1 MVANEHNV
9 GLNQEFPFIALK
21 NVVLFPHVAMPLQV
35 QRPKSIDSLD
45 FAMSKDKLVVFVAQ
59 KNTYDDVKVKDLF
72 RVGTIGKVLDVQKM
86 PNGYFQVEVEGLN
99 RVVVEEFTQTD
110 PFFKVRVSPFRVE
123 SDNSVETE
131 VLMRSAIDQ
140 FRKIIEARTL
150 SGALPGLLSILSR
163 IKDPEQVINLIAMNL
178 NLDLRDQQSILE
190 TANTREALKKINLF
204 IVREV
209 EIIDTEKKVFK
220 ETKKQISK
228 LQKEM
233 FLREQMKSIEKEL
246 GIEDEKGEFDVLRS
260 KIRASGMSRD
270 VETKAL
276 KELDRLEKMPQF
288 SPEVSYLRTYLD
300 LLIDL
305 PWNKKASS
313 KIDLKDANK
322 ILNEDHYGLGKV
334 KERILEYLAVQKQVG
349 KIKGPIL
356 CFFGPP
362 GTGKTSIGKSIARA
376 MGRKFIRVSLGGLHD
391 EAEIRGH
398 RRTYVG
404 AMPGRIIQSIQSV
417 ASSNP
422 VFMLD
427 EIDKVGA
434 DFRGDPSAA
443 LLEALDPEQ
452 NSNFSDNYLE
462 VPFDLSDVLFITT
475 ANMLDTIPPALRDRL
490 EIIEFPG
497 YTEEEKLNIAKNY
510 LLPKL
515 YEQHGLK
522 KNNSLIFTDN
532 ALRDIIRK
540 HTREAGVRDLER
552 QIAKILRKFIRKTA
566 ESKFSGK
573 VKIDSK
579 SIHDYLGPIRF
590 SHQEAEKKN
599 EIGVATGLA
608 WTPVGGE
615 VLSIEATS
623 MPGKGKLIPT
633 GQLGDVM
640 KESIQIALSY
650 ARSKAAMLGIGTD
663 FYKEDI
669 HVHVPS
675 GAIPKDGPSAGVAMA
690 TAIISLLTKIP
701 IRKDVGMTGEITL
714 RGNVL
719 EIGGFKEKVL
729 AAHRAGLK
737 LIIAPEH
744 NKKDLEDIPKEIL
757 KDMKFEFVK
766 NMDAVLLGALVRK
779 QASTRSKPK
788 IRLNNLRI
796 GKYLPNS
803 HTKRA

>member
-1 MVANEHNV
+1 MASQEDFNIN
-9 GLNQEFPFIALK
+9 LNQDLPFIALK
-21 NVVLFPHVAMPLQV
+21 NVVLFPHVAMPLLV

-45 FAMSKDKLVVFVAQ
+45 FAMSKDKLLVFVAQ
-59 KNTYDDVKVKDLF
+59 KNVYDDVKIKDLF
-72 RVGTIGKVLDVQKM
+72 RVGTVGKVLDVHKLAD
-86 PNGYFQVEVEGLN
+86 GSFQVEVEGIT
-99 RVVVEEFTQTD
+99 RVVIEQFTQTD
-110 PFFKVRVSPFRVE
+110 PFFKVKVSPFLTE
-123 SDNSVETE
+123 QDNSVESE
-131 VLMRSAIDQ
+131 VLMRTTIEQ
-140 FRKIIEARTL
+140 FRKIMESRTL
-150 SGALPGLLSILSR
+150 PGALPKLLSVLSR
-163 IKDPEQVINLIAMNL
+163 IKDPEQVINLISMNL
-178 NLDLRDQQSILE
+178 NLDLKDQQSILE
-190 TANTREALKKINLF
+190 TANIREALKRLNIF
-204 IVREV
+204 ITREV
-209 EIIDTEKKVFK
+209 EIIDTEKRVFK
-220 ETKKQISK
+220 ETKRQISK

-246 GIEDEKGEFDVLRS
+246 GIEDEKSEFDTLRA
-260 KIRASGMSRD
+260 KIRAAGMPAE

-276 KELDRLEKMPQF
+276 KELDRLEKMPSF

-313 KIDLKDANK
+313 KIDLKEAEK
-322 ILNEDHYGLGKV
+322 ILNEDHYGLGKI

-404 AMPGRIIQSIQSV
+404 AMPGRIIQSIQNV
-417 ASSNP
+417 GNKNP

-452 NSNFSDNYLE
+452 NASFSDNYLE

-510 LLPKL
+510 LVPKL
-515 YEQHGLK
+515 FEQHGLK
-522 KNNSLIFTDN
+522 KNSNLQFTDS
-532 ALRDIIRK
+532 AIRDIINK

-552 QIAKILRKFIRKTA
+552 QLSKILRKIIRKMS
-566 ESKFSGK
+566 ESKLRGK
-573 VKIDSK
+573 IKIDPK
-579 SIHDYLGPIRF
+579 SIHGYLGPVRF

-615 VLSIEATS
+615 VLSIEASS

-633 GQLGDVM
+633 GQLGEVM

-650 ARSKAAMLGIGTD
+650 ARSKASMLGISTD

-690 TAIISLLTKIP
+690 TSIISLLTKIP

-737 LIIAPEH
+737 LVIAPER
-744 NKKDLEDIPKEIL
+744 NKKDIEDIPAEIK
-757 KDMKFEFVK
+757 KDLKFEFVK
-766 NMDAVLLGALVRK
+766 SMDEVLSLSLVSKKNRKVNHPRRLVRG
-779 QASTRSKPK
+779 AGSHRS
-788 IRLNNLRI
+788 IR
-796 GKYLPNS
+796 PN
-803 HTKRA
+803 A